1 MNTKTLL
8 IVFAVLLLLLTLLSA
23 FGGTLKPS
31 ENFYQ
36 NHPFHELFHEGT
48 FIKPEDAGKSVKS
61 MFGGDGCS
69 SNDPSCMV
77 SKLGHVSDKKTEEM
91 FINEEKSPATIN
103 PMSSGNTS
111 NIGMADSIIAYQTVE
126 PFDEI
131 SDYSLIV

>member
-48 FIKPEDAGKSVKS
+48 FIKPDENKTSKSI
-61 MFGGDGCS
+61 FGGEGCS

-77 SKLGHVSDKKTEEM
+77 SNLGHVDDMKTEN
-91 FINEEKSPATIN
+91 FSPATSPATIN
-103 PMSSGNTS
+103 PLSSGNTS
-111 NIGMADSIIAYQTVE
+111 NIDMAESIIAYQTVE
-126 PFDEI
+126 PFDQLT
-131 SDYSLIV
+131 DYSLIV

>member
-48 FIKPEDAGKSVKS
+48 FIKPEDGGKSVKS
-61 MFGGDGCS
+61 MFGGEGCS
-69 SNDPSCMV
+69 SSDPSCMV
-77 SKLGHVSDKKTEEM
+77 SKLGHVSDQKKEMFTTEE
-91 FINEEKSPATIN
+91 EELPTIN
-103 PMSSGNTS
+103 PLSSGNTS